1 MKPVEGNRGNP
12 YTKEGN
18 LGMTNLRE
26 KIRCCVVS
34 RTKDVKLM
42 SVSYRVLGHN
52 TAVLDLTGGAGCWDL
67 TRLPGTGSEESTIG
81 VLSGVG

>member
-1 MKPVEGNRGNP
+1 MLCCQQDK
-12 YTKEGN
+12 
-18 LGMTNLRE
+18 
-26 KIRCCVVS
+26 RCQADVCVIQ
-34 RTKDVKLM
+34 
-42 SVSYRVLGHN
+42 VLGHN

>member
-1 MKPVEGNRGNP
+1 
-12 YTKEGN
+12 
-18 LGMTNLRE
+18 MTNLRE

-67 TRLPGTGSEESTIG
+67 TRLPGTGSEESTI
-81 VLSGVG
+81 